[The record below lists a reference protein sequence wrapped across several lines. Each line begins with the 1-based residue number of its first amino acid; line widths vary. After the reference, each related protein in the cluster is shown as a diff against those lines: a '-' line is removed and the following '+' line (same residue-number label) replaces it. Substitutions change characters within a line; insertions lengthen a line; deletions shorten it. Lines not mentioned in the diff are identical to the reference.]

1 MLGKA
6 KAYFAA
12 IAVITALAVP
22 ASLLAA
28 DVPAGATTTACGG
41 SCTSPSNQSTGTVLA
56 VSGSSVTL
64 ATANTTSSAQDWTPE
79 QEGSVANAVA
89 AGVLAPKLNLLYSTD
104 PVIELQT
111 APNGVPSD
119 NCLADQF
126 TTPLTSTQ
134 APFFAPTLTVGTAQC
149 GTTAATLWIV
159 DASNE
164 ANGFTDL
171 INAGYET
178 AFSFGA
184 PDNSTALNF
193 TGQFA
198 EPAVLTVNSSGKVV
212 LAPLS
217 QLGATVSPTQMWASW
232 SAPAQAFL
240 RTAVQTAHRKL
251 AAKSG

>member
-1 MLGKA
+1 M
-6 KAYFAA
+6 
-12 IAVITALAVP
+12 
-22 ASLLAA
+22 S
-28 DVPAGATTTACGG
+28 GG
-41 SCTSPSNQSTGTVLA
+41 
-56 VSGSSVTL
+56 SVTL
-64 ATANTTSSAQDWTPE
+64 SAANTTSSSQDWTPE

>member
-56 VSGSSVTL
+56 VSGGGVTL

-89 AGVLAPKLNLLYSTD
+89 AGVLAPKLNMLYSTD

-164 ANGFTDL
+164 ANGYVDL
-171 INAGYET
+171 INAGYAAT
-178 AFSFGA
+178 YSYLAQNVGTFA
-184 PDNSTALNF
+184 NF
-193 TGQFA
+193 ASPFA

-212 LAPLS
+212 LTLLS
-217 QLGATVSPTQMWASW
+217 ELGGVVSPTQMWAAW
-232 SAPAQAFL
+232 SAPAQAAL
-240 RTAVQTAHRKL
+240 RTKVQAEHRKSVS
-251 AAKSG
+251 KSG

>member
-1 MLGKA
+1 MLNKA
-6 KAYFAA
+6 KSYLVAMAA
-12 IAVITALAVP
+12 ITAMAVP
-22 ASLLAA
+22 ASLLSA
-28 DVPAGATTTACGG
+28 DVPAGASTTACGG

-56 VSGSSVTL
+56 VSGGSVTL
-64 ATANTTSSAQDWTPE
+64 AAGNTTSSSQDWTPE

-89 AGVLAPKLNLLYSTD
+89 AGVLAPKLNMLYSTD
-104 PVIELQT
+104 PVIEFQT

-119 NCLADQF
+119 NCLTDQF

-178 AFSFGA
+178 AFSYGA

-193 TGQFA
+193 TGQYA

-232 SAPAQAFL
+232 SAPTQFAL
-240 RTAVQTAHRKL
+240 RTAVQAAHNKSV
-251 AAKSG
+251 AKTG

>member
-1 MLGKA
+1 MRQCVHQPVESVDRHGAGRIRRQREPGGRQYDQLG
-6 KAYFAA
+6 
-12 IAVITALAVP
+12 
-22 ASLLAA
+22 
-28 DVPAGATTTACGG
+28 
-41 SCTSPSNQSTGTVLA
+41 
-56 VSGSSVTL
+56 SGL
-64 ATANTTSSAQDWTPE
+64 DPE
-79 QEGSVANAVA
+79 QEGDVANAVA
-89 AGVLAPKLNLLYSTD
+89 AGVLPPKLNMLYSTD

-119 NCLADQF
+119 NCLADLF
-126 TTPLTSTQ
+126 TTPLTSQQ
-134 APFFAPTLTVGTAQC
+134 APFFVPTLTVGTAQC

-164 ANGFTDL
+164 ANGFADL

-178 AFSFGA
+178 SFSFGA

-193 TGQFA
+193 TSQYA
-198 EPAVLTVNSSGKVV
+198 EPAVLTVSSSGKVV

-217 QLGATVSPTQMWASW
+217 QLGAAVSPTQMWTAW

-251 AAKSG
+251 AARSG

>member
-1 MLGKA
+1 M
-6 KAYFAA
+6 AA
-12 IAVITALAVP
+12 ITAVAVP
-22 ASLLAA
+22 AGLLSA
-28 DVPAGATTTACGG
+28 DAPAGASTTACGS

-56 VSGSSVTL
+56 VSGGSVTL
-64 ATANTTSSAQDWTPE
+64 SAANTTSSSQDWTPE
-79 QEGSVANAVA
+79 QEGDVANAVA
-89 AGVLAPKLNLLYSTD
+89 AGVLAPRLNMLYSTD
-104 PVIELQT
+104 PVIEFQT

-119 NCLADQF
+119 NCLADLF
-126 TTPLTSTQ
+126 TTPLGAGSLPYY
-134 APFFAPTLTVGTAQC
+134 APNLNVGTAQC
-149 GTTAATLWIV
+149 GITAATLWIV

-171 INAGYET
+171 INAGYAA

-184 PDNSTALNF
+184 PDNSSAENITSPY
-193 TGQFA
+193 A

-217 QLGATVSPTQMWASW
+217 QLGATVSSSQMWTAW

-240 RTAVQTAHRKL
+240 RTAVQTARRKL